1 MAGPD
6 ANSAERKPSATV
18 WMENLTKIAAILGA
32 FVAVGQAGSEA
43 IRGYWQRETDRA
55 KAAQELALTRL
66 KESSKLAQDYIQL
79 LMNKDVA
86 PADRIMLL
94 GALSEIKDHPL
105 QKWAQDRHA
114 SITRNLDAISKAR
127 EAQIQAAEEKDEKE
141 RRARILMAEIAE
153 LNEEAKL
160 ARENV
165 VESGKIKVKVKEKSE
180 ELAKVHGE
188 RGLAVAKL
196 ETSITVV
203 ARTESGGSVA
213 ASDVQ
218 DKAREITRLIE
229 KIDTRML
236 LTVFPASAE
245 SNINKYLPFVKAAI
259 QEFQI
264 SDRRIVA
271 AILATIRVDAPDFE
285 PISNPNSVAQF
296 RSRGFIG
303 LTGAP
308 NYAQVSTRL
317 GLGTRLVDYPD
328 EANSPEVAARVL
340 CAYFVDAAAGN
351 RLRHALDGGDP
362 RAIYSY
368 VARGPT
374 PGRFVEPYEKLL
386 AQL

>member
-6 ANSAERKPSATV
+6 ASSAERKPSATV

-351 RLRHALDGGDP
+351 RLRQALDSGDP

-374 PGRFVEPYEKLL
+374 PSRFVEPYEKLL